1 MTIAV
6 EAPVATTGF
15 VRRYALALASVVV
28 IAVAV
33 FGAVGWS
40 IALQR
45 GAQIDNL
52 TTTAR
57 RGSPVTIYNNA
68 FFQHLDCIKA
78 YETRFFGDITDALT
92 VDRTDPDAGKV
103 VTAVVTID
111 RAALKSVRTLCPAPK
126 PPEFDANGQLVTAP
140 EVFPQTLPAP

>member
-1 MTIAV
+1 MTVAMA
-6 EAPVATTGF
+6 APAPTTGF
-15 VRRYALALASVVV
+15 VRRYAWALASVVV
-28 IAVAV
+28 VAVAV

-78 YETRFFGDITDALT
+78 YETRFFGDIADALT
-92 VDRTDPDAGKV
+92 VDRADPEAGKV
-103 VTAVVTID
+103 VIAEVDAD
-111 RAALKSVRTLCPAPK
+111 RAALKTQRTLCPAPT
-126 PPEFDANGQLVTAP
+126 PPTFDANGQLVTAP